1 MSSSNVIQS
10 NMSDKTM
17 QKATE
22 ITGQKEVKWENSL
35 EVHDDISTRKIHL
48 EPAQK
53 YGEKGESLSGD
64 FLDLSKFLS
73 SNK

>member
-22 ITGQKEVKWENSL
+22 ITRQKEVRWENS
-35 EVHDDISTRKIHL
+35 DDISTRKIHL

>member
-22 ITGQKEVKWENSL
+22 ITRQKEVKWENSL
-35 EVHDDISTRKIHL
+35 EVHDDISTRKI
-48 EPAQK
+48 
-53 YGEKGESLSGD
+53 
-64 FLDLSKFLS
+64 
-73 SNK
+73 SN

>member
-22 ITGQKEVKWENSL
+22 ITKRQKEVKWENSL
-35 EVHDDISTRKIHL
+35 EVYDDISTRKIHL

-53 YGEKGESLSGD
+53 YGEKGEVCPEI
-64 FLDLSKFLS
+64 FWI
-73 SNK
+73 

>member
-1 MSSSNVIQS
+1 
-10 NMSDKTM
+10 MSDKTM
-17 QKATE
+17 QKATK
-22 ITGQKEVKWENSL
+22 ITRQKEVKWENSL

-53 YGEKGESLSGD
+53 YGEKGESLSAD